1 MLNDDKQVGLASVEV
16 RVQYRGDAFQCRLEI
31 SDSAPPALLQ
41 LLLDEAVARA
51 RTGMDEIHA
60 TRLRE
65 QEDRSAKQQAAAAA
79 RVRAIAD
86 KLGQAEKAEKPASDL
101 PARGGQCRAIV
112 VEARKSGVPRRRRPC
127 GLQLDANGV
136 CQGAD
141 LHAPER
147 LGAEVKPDPD
157 ELF

>member
-1 MLNDDKQVGLASVEV
+1 MLNDDRQVGLASVEV

-65 QEDRSAKQQAAAAA
+65 QEDRSAKQQAAAAE

-86 KLGQAEKAEKPASDL
+86 KLGRAEKAEKPASDP
-101 PARGGQCRAIV
+101 PARSGKCRVIV
-112 VEARKSGVPRRRRPC
+112 VDRPRPGRPTRRRAC
-127 GLQLDANGV
+127 GLPLDAYGR

-141 LHAPER
+141 RHVASASVGVE
-147 LGAEVKPDPD
+147 PD